1 MQICIIWSIATTHIH
16 IYAIAQGKALP
27 DALQNMFWSM
37 RIYIYIYSLA
47 NQLFLAL
54 PIRRTIVLCTPS
66 AYYIYIYIYSF
77 DLVLPNKNCFISF
90 EVVRSSRKHW
100 TNLTIAPHVLYIKTV
115 FFEQRK
121 RETICS
127 ATYIYIYIYTSNQ
140 VLVRP
145 RVEFCLK
152 QPSITDHVYI
162 YIYIGRLYG
171 LRSANVH
178 RVSFDL
184 VRICLVWDMGWLQ
197 FCVIPM
203 SKRGT
208 VKLHTHI
215 PHVYMN
221 KLLGRPL
228 TTQLITIW
236 YDDLP

>member
-100 TNLTIAPHVLYIKTV
+100 TNWTIAPHVLYIKTV
-115 FFEQRK
+115 FFDQRK

-127 ATYIYIYIYTSNQ
+127 ATYIYIYIYFESGFCQ
-140 VLVRP
+140 APGWVLP
-145 RVEFCLK
+145 QTTIYNWSC
-152 QPSITDHVYI
+152 IYI
-162 YIYIGRLYG
+162 YIY
-171 LRSANVH
+171 RS
-178 RVSFDL
+178 S
-184 VRICLVWDMGWLQ
+184 VWFAFSQ
-197 FCVIPM
+197 CA
-203 SKRGT
+203 
-208 VKLHTHI
+208 
-215 PHVYMN
+215 
-221 KLLGRPL
+221 
-228 TTQLITIW
+228 
-236 YDDLP
+236 